1 MMTKPSEMD
10 VDRGAKSEIGLDE
23 MDNQVGWGIK
33 HLYGANKIWGKKWN
47 MYWNDETYMSRYHE
61 KREKNNVA
69 VKKFRKDKSVKD
81 LGKMKQ
87 LELVRMVMIWKM
99 VYLASKVL
107 SPKFRLHSPTFNAST
122 VKTPLKH
129 S

>member
-1 MMTKPSEMD
+1 MKHMT
-10 VDRGAKSEIGLDE
+10 
-23 MDNQVGWGIK
+23 
-33 HLYGANKIWGKKWN
+33 
-47 MYWNDETYMSRYHE
+47 RYHE

-99 VYLASKVL
+99 PVGKQIQKYAKNISKVDEDFRYLCFSLFSKFLYLYL
-107 SPKFRLHSPTFNAST
+107 SERIYLFISFTLFLHG
-122 VKTPLKH
+122 
-129 S
+129 

>member
-1 MMTKPSEMD
+1 
-10 VDRGAKSEIGLDE
+10 
-23 MDNQVGWGIK
+23 
-33 HLYGANKIWGKKWN
+33 
-47 MYWNDETYMSRYHE
+47 MSRYHE